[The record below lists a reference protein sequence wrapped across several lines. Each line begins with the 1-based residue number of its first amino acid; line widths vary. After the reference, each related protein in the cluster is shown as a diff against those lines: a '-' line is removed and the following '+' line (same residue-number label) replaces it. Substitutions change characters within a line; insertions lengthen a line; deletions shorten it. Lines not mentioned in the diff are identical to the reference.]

1 MCVHVCLCV
10 SHLYSSIDGHFC
22 CFRILAIVNNAA
34 VNGAVNGVSFGISV
48 FCVLWVYTHKWNS
61 WDYMVVLVLILG
73 RISMLFSIE
82 VASIYSPTN
91 SVEGFPFLYILS

>member
-1 MCVHVCLCV
+1 MSSGFIHVVVYCRFTFFLKLGCY
-10 SHLYSSIDGHFC
+10 HT
-22 CFRILAIVNNAA
+22 LAIVNNAA
-34 VNGAVNGVSFGISV
+34 VNGAVNGVSFGICV

-82 VASIYSPTN
+82 VASIYGPTN